1 MVIWP
6 SAFFLGENKVA
17 LRRVMITGCSSGLG
31 AELVRQY
38 LQLGWEVFA
47 AVTSLERAGEMA
59 LLAGESHLSLVAMDV
74 CKAGDI
80 ELARDQIQSSGCLDL
95 LILSAGVHEFS
106 PVETMDFRSAERL
119 MEVNFFGILRCVQS
133 FVPMLR
139 KQGFG
144 RVLAV
149 SSLSAQ
155 IGLPCDGVYAA
166 SKAALE
172 KLLES
177 LRAELSHFGVSVC
190 VVAPSGFSS
199 GLLSSSGLPG
209 IDGASPYFPLVS
221 AMMERQSAPSEGSLQ
236 KVAGEIVSLSVADAV
251 GFREPVG
258 AGADDV
264 LRKIYRMSES
274 QRAAAVADWSGT
286 ECW

>member
-1 MVIWP
+1 M
-6 SAFFLGENKVA
+6 
-17 LRRVMITGCSSGLG
+17 LRRVLITGCGSGLG
-31 AELVRQY
+31 AELVRLY
-38 LQLGWEVFA
+38 LQLGWDVFA
-47 AVTSLERAGEMA
+47 AVVSLERIGEME
-59 LLAGESHLSLVAMDV
+59 LLKGERNLSVVAMDV
-74 CKAGDI
+74 CRAGDV
-80 ELARDQIQSSGCLDL
+80 ERVRDQVEGSGSLDL

-106 PVETMDFRSAERL
+106 PVEIMDFSAAERL
-119 MEVNFFGILRCVQS
+119 MEVNFFGVLRCVQS

-139 KQGFG
+139 RQGFG

-172 KLLES
+172 KLFES
-177 LRAELSHFGVSVC
+177 LQVELGHFGVSVC

-199 GLLSSSGLPG
+199 GLLSSPKVPSV
-209 IDGASPYFPLVS
+209 DDTSPYFPLVS
-221 AMMERQSAPSEGSLQ
+221 AMMGRQSAAAEGSLQ
-236 KVAGEIVSLSVADAV
+236 RVAGEVVNLSVAKAV

-258 AGADDV
+258 AGAGDV

-286 ECW
+286 EGW